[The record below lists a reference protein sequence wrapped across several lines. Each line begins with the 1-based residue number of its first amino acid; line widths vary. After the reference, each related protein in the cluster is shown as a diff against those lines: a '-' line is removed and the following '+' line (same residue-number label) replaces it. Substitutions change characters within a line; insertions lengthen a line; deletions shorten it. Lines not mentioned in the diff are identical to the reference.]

1 MSKTETH
8 GVSVFV
14 FDLSKKWRKYPIY
27 ALERKYAFN
36 GVDFCFYFFGKEQ
49 LTLNGYVLRNEH
61 ANKSPFIHTAK
72 AEIAAFLV

>member
-8 GVSVFV
+8 GVSV

-36 GVDFCFYFFGKEQ
+36 GVDFCFYFFAREK
-49 LTLNGYVLRNEH
+49 LSLNGHVLRKEH
-61 ANKSPFIHTAK
+61 ANKGPFHTYMLDIDK
-72 AEIAAFLV
+72 NLVSH

>member
-8 GVSVFV
+8 GVSV

-49 LTLNGYVLRNEH
+49 LSLNGHVNVVLLL
-61 ANKSPFIHTAK
+61 KI
-72 AEIAAFLV
+72 VQ